1 MATPHCPLSPQAV
14 ALYLG
19 HLVSTGRSIATVQ
32 QARSAISH
40 LHAAASSALS
50 RSRIYRAS
58 LTFSESDR
66 RGSSE
71 ANRQQ
76 PSE

>member
-19 HLVSTGRSIATVQ
+19 HLASTGRSIATVQ
-32 QARSAISH
+32 QARSASSH
-40 LHAAASSALS
+40 FHAAASSPLS

-58 LTFSESDR
+58 LTYSKSDR
-66 RGSSE
+66 RGRSE

-76 PSE
+76 ISE